1 LRRMP
6 GFWKRPV
13 CRVYSYN
20 LDLGESYYSPQRDYL
35 RESNRGTSTS
45 AGSNLRLAESPG
57 PLSYSERLARTF
69 LEGDKD
75 RERRARTEAVT
86 EMSAWR
92 GREVGV
98 GRPPLPPRMPPKE
111 THVADMNRRELKET
125 IERSTQ
131 QAEITLNTHRDSMSR
146 MEEEDLVRRYGTPSR
161 GNDDIYKRIADIRMT
176 PLRGQELE
184 EEYKTAQQSR
194 AKLSSL
200 NRELED
206 ATRRAMTYRPVYGK
220 TAAELARD
228 AMNESSMSSS
238 YKKTSKI
245 VVDSKSY

>member
-1 LRRMP
+1 MP

-35 RESNRGTSTS
+35 RDSNRGTAASS
-45 AGSNLRLAESPG
+45 GSSLRLAESPG
-57 PLSYSERLARTF
+57 PLTYSERLARSF

-75 RERRARTEAVT
+75 RQQRARTEAAT
-86 EMSAWR
+86 ELSAWR
-92 GREVGV
+92 GRELGA
-98 GRPPLPPRMPPKE
+98 GRPPLPPTRLPPKE
-111 THVADMNRRELKET
+111 AHVADMNRRELKET
-125 IERSTQ
+125 IEKSTQ
-131 QAEITLNTHRDSMSR
+131 QAEIILNTHRDSMSR
-146 MEEEDLVRRYGTPSR
+146 LEEEDLVRRYGTPSR

-176 PLRGQELE
+176 PFRGQELE
-184 EEYKTAQQSR
+184 EEYKTAQHSR

-206 ATRRAMTYRPVYGK
+206 VTRRAMTYRPAYGK

-238 YKKTSKI
+238 YKKTSKV